1 MKTLAN
7 VANQTEVRQRIAG
20 LTASDQRL
28 WGSMTVGQMVCHCMD
43 AYLYA
48 LGERAA
54 APVEK
59 PIPRQVMKW
68 MALSSPV
75 VWPKNVQTVPEM
87 NQTAGAGTPPT
98 EFAADR
104 TGLLQAFE
112 RFVEKDDDWPPHSMF
127 GPMTREDWMR
137 WGFLHMDHHLRQF
150 GR

>member
-7 VANQTEVRQRIAG
+7 MEDRTEVRGRIEG
-20 LTASDQRL
+20 LTASDPRM
-28 WGSMTVGQMVCHCMD
+28 WGSMTVGQMVCHCTD
-43 AYLYA
+43 AYRYA
-48 LGERAA
+48 LGERPA

-59 PIPRQVMKW
+59 PIPRAVMKW

-75 VWPKNVQTVPEM
+75 MWPKNVTTVPEM
-87 NQTAGAGTPPT
+87 DQVAGAGTPPA

-104 TGLLQAFE
+104 AALLDAFD
-112 RFVEKDDDWPPHSMF
+112 RFVERSGEWPPHSMF
-127 GPMTREDWMR
+127 GPMSREDWMR